1 MFDFVRKSVAFVGVL
16 KSIYVNGI
24 SYPSRYR
31 WDGESTPEQLGEPY
45 DTDYN
50 YYDLRNRG
58 WGSYLKHHQTTNVLD
73 KKDYWMIGKG
83 LLLSLT
89 PDLTV
94 LADHGVNMTKDEANE
109 WSKLVERK
117 WRIFSEST
125 DCSYDR
131 GMNMH
136 EIATQVLR
144 DVSYGGDEAIVCRY
158 DRSRGVTFEVI
169 DGGTIC
175 TPNGGISGKNIIN
188 GIEIN
193 DSNEMVAFH
202 VKTGAG
208 KYVRVQSRNGNGQ
221 LQAWLIYSKRGRTK
235 DIRGLSPMC
244 NLFELTDST
253 DDYRN
258 SIVTNAVQNSNVW
271 AVTEHGTNS
280 DGSNKVANKGPLRN
294 VDAPQDVL
302 AGDSP
307 ADIARKIKRTTN
319 STHINLAPDQKLARY
334 DGKGFNAD
342 TAAFGDALTDQ
353 LYSAHGF
360 APEIAKDK
368 FTSTY
373 ASARAVVKTT
383 EHAIEVQRER
393 ILIRQLY
400 SRCFKYWFEIMVM
413 TGDIK
418 AGNYLLLK
426 DEAKAAYITHS
437 FRGPTMPHVD
447 PVKETRAVRD
457 QLGPE
462 YANYPLV
469 KYDQAC
475 EKFAGIDGESVLQ
488 DSNKYL
494 NDPDNEI
501 YKKDEPETQLGAV

>member
-1 MFDFVRKSVAFVGVL
+1 MFEFIKKTIAFASVL
-16 KSIYVNGI
+16 KSVYINGI
-24 SYPSRYR
+24 GYPSRQTYG
-31 WDGESTPEQLGEPY
+31 GETTQEQLGQPY

-50 YYDLRNRG
+50 YYEIRMRG
-58 WGSYLKHHQTTNVLD
+58 WTSYLKHHQTTNVFE

-89 PDLTV
+89 PDIVV
-94 LADHGVNMTKDEANE
+94 LGDHGINMTKDEANN

-117 WRIFSEST
+117 WKIFSEST

-131 GMNMH
+131 SMNLH
-136 EIATQVLR
+136 EIASQILR
-144 DVSYGGDEAIVCRY
+144 GTGYGGDDALLCRY
-158 DRSRGVTFEVI
+158 EKKRGVTFEVI
-169 DGGTIC
+169 DGGSIC
-175 TPNGGISGKNIIN
+175 TPNGGIEGKNIID

-208 KYVRVQSRNGNGQ
+208 KYTRVQCRNGNGQ
-221 LQAWLIYSKRGRTK
+221 LQAWLIYSRRGRTK
-235 DIRGLSPMC
+235 DIRGLSPMS
-244 NLFELTDST
+244 NLFELTEST

-258 SIVTNAVQNSNVW
+258 SIVINALQNSNVW
-271 AVTEHGTNS
+271 AVTEHGVNS
-280 DGSNKVANKGPLRN
+280 DGSNKIINKGPLRN
-294 VDAPQDVL
+294 VNESPSAMEGDTAADV
-302 AGDSP
+302 
-307 ADIARKIKRTTN
+307 ARKIKRTTN
-319 STHINLAPDQKLARY
+319 ATHINLAPDQKLARY

-342 TAAFGDALTDQ
+342 TAVFGDSLTDQ

-383 EHAIEVQRER
+383 EHALEVQRER
-393 ILIRQLY
+393 LLIRQLY

-413 TGDIK
+413 RGDIK
-418 AGNYLLLK
+418 TQNYLLLAE
-426 DEAKAAYITHS
+426 EAKAAYITHS

-462 YANYPLV
+462 FANYPLV
-469 KYDQAC
+469 RYDQAC
-475 EKFAGIDGESVLQ
+475 EKFAGVDGEAVIQ

-494 NDPDNEI
+494 NDADNER
-501 YKKDEPETQLGAV
+501 YKKDEPETKLGAV